1 MANNIVPAVVLFS
14 IAVGLALMGIESKGP
29 LIAAFDILEEALKRV
44 TKFVARLTP
53 LGIFAIAASTAGTM
67 NIDQLSR
74 LQVYIVTYAVA
85 ALLMTFG
92 VLPALIMLLTPLG
105 YREIVWATKDALL
118 MAFATDNLLIVIP
131 MLSDHGKGI
140 AAKRSGRQR
149 RIGV

>member
-14 IAVGLALMGIESKGP
+14 IAVGLALMGIESKGS
-29 LIAAFDILEEALKRV
+29 LIADFDILEEALKRV

-67 NIDQLSR
+67 NMDQLSR
-74 LQVYIVTYAVA
+74 LQVYIIADIMA

-92 VLPALIMLLTPLG
+92 VLPVLIMLLTPLG
-105 YREIVWATKDALL
+105 YREIVWSTKDALL

-131 MLSDHGKGI
+131 MLTDHGKELLR
-140 AAKRSGRQR
+140 K
-149 RIGV
+149 

>member
-14 IAVGLALMGIESKGP
+14 IAVGLALMGIENKGA
-29 LIAAFDILEEALKRV
+29 LIADFDILEEALKRV

-74 LQVYIVTYAVA
+74 LQVYIVAYAIA

-92 VLPALIMLLTPLG
+92 VLPALIMMLTPLG
-105 YREIVWATKDALL
+105 YREIVGPRKT
-118 MAFATDNLLIVIP
+118 
-131 MLSDHGKGI
+131 
-140 AAKRSGRQR
+140 RC
-149 RIGV
+149 